1 MLILAAKA
9 RIYVDHRIPLQGHGP
24 SNNSQA
30 NQLHMRMQAMHQL
43 DTVATMALDP
53 FLAHL
58 LI

>member
-1 MLILAAKA
+1 M
-9 RIYVDHRIPLQGHGP
+9 DHRILLQGHGP

-58 LI
+58 LM